1 MSRRWAGR
9 QRHIAGG
16 HRGVEAVD
24 NMAGGSLMV
33 VLISD
38 LRVIAGKLAVEVR
51 GWPVWFM
58 LLLRRPTV
66 VSH

>member
-1 MSRRWAGR
+1 M
-9 QRHIAGG
+9 
-16 HRGVEAVD
+16 D